1 MDACLE
7 VVSPGLMTTVQ
18 DLGRIGHQA
27 QGVPVSGALDMGH
40 LRLANAL
47 VGNHEGLGALE
58 IRILGPSFRVAA
70 KSVRVALTGTEAVIE
85 VTSGK
90 KRDIP
95 AGCSATLLEGEEFRI
110 GAVKDSAV
118 CYLAV
123 AGGFDLPAIYGSQS
137 TYVSGGIGG
146 FDGRAL
152 QANDKLPLC
161 VDEADEEGNRIC
173 TVPLAYPSG
182 PVRVVLG
189 PQDDY
194 FSDEAIKAF
203 VSQDYAVSADAN
215 RMGLRLEGEAIGHEK
230 GADISSDGIVTGA
243 IQVPG
248 NGLPIILLA
257 DHQTTGGYPK
267 IACVASADISRLG
280 RMKPGSKLRFTIVSV
295 AEAEEA
301 RRAFEAMVRTSI
313 ASIETVTDEMAML
326 ERRLVEL
333 NLISGVVSE

>member
-1 MDACLE
+1 MAACLE
-7 VVSPGLMTTVQ
+7 VISPGLMTTVQ

-47 VGNHEGLGALE
+47 VGNDEGQGALE

-70 KSVRVALTGTEAVIE
+70 KSVRLALAGTEAVIE
-85 VTSGK
+85 VTSGT
-90 KRDIP
+90 KRDVP
-95 AGCSATLLEGEEFRI
+95 SGCSVTLFEGEEFRI

-118 CYLAV
+118 TYLAV
-123 AGGFDLPAIYGSQS
+123 GGGFDLPAIYGSQS
-137 TYVSGGIGG
+137 TYLSGAIGG
-146 FDGRAL
+146 VDGRAL
-152 QANDKLPLC
+152 QAKDKLPLC
-161 VDEADEEGNRIC
+161 HSEADEQGDRIC
-173 TVPLAYPSG
+173 TVPLDYPSG

-194 FSDEAIKAF
+194 FSDEAIRSF
-203 VSQDYAVSADAN
+203 VSQDYAISADAN
-215 RMGLRLEGEAIGHEK
+215 RMGLRLDGEVIGHKK

-267 IACVASADISRLG
+267 IACVASADIPRLG
-280 RMKPGSKLRFTIVSV
+280 RMKPGGKLRFAIVSV
-295 AEAEEA
+295 VEAEEA
-301 RRAFEAMVRTSI
+301 RRAFEEMVRASI
-313 ASIETVTDEMAML
+313 ASIVAVTDEAMML
-326 ERRLVEL
+326 ERRLVAL
-333 NLISGVVSE
+333 NLISGVVVE